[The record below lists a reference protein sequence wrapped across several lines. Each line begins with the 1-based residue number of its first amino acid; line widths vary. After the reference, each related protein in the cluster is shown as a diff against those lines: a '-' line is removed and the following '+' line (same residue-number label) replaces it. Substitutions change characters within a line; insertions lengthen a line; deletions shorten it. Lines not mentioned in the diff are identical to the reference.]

1 MKKKRVLTTS
11 LVLALGTGLLIT
23 PAYANAELESDL
35 QTASELTQSM
45 KNHKVEVDK
54 IRRDKSEEKPNYDKE
69 PSTPSNNDK
78 DSGNDLIGGALES
91 KGYDSKEEAEKAGKK
106 ALENSPNKKSFSVSK
121 GVDGKYYFHL
131 WKDSENPT
139 EDTKDKKTNNSK
151 NEESTNTSKAKESK
165 NKENNK
171 QVANN
176 SSNVKTGITPLTG
189 VISTL
194 IASIGALGFNK
205 KENK

>member
-1 MKKKRVLTTS
+1 MKKKRILTTS
-11 LVLALGTGLLIT
+11 LALALGIGLLT
-23 PAYANAELESDL
+23 SPAYANAELESDL
-35 QTASELTQSM
+35 QRASELTESM

-54 IRRDKSEEKPNYDKE
+54 IRRGKSEENPDDDKK
-69 PSTPSNNDK
+69 PSTPSDEGK
-78 DSGNDLIGGALES
+78 DSGDDLIGGALES

-131 WKDSENPT
+131 WEDTENPT
-139 EDTKDKKTNNSK
+139 EDTKDNKTNNSK

-189 VISTL
+189 VVSTL

>member
-45 KNHKVEVDK
+45 KNHKVKVDK
-54 IRRDKSEEKPNYDKE
+54 IRRDKSEEKPNDDKE

>member
-11 LVLALGTGLLIT
+11 LALALVTGLLT
-23 PAYANAELESDL
+23 SPAYANSELESDL
-35 QTASELTQSM
+35 QKASELTQSM

-54 IRRDKSEEKPNYDKE
+54 IRRDKSEEKPNDDKE

-78 DSGNDLIGGALES
+78 DSGDDLIGGALES

-131 WKDSENPT
+131 WEDSENPT
-139 EDTKDKKTNNSK
+139 DNTKDNNSK

-165 NKENNK
+165 NKENSK